1 MWKQLVDL
9 GKQYIS
15 LARKTEQ
22 HEADIKAMRQ
32 DLKDLREEV
41 RALTQAVQQ
50 GQWEQRHDR
59 DMVARDRENLVLR
72 LENYLLRADR
82 GLPPGD
88 SKDLPQLA
96 AGTSVRGPAVI
107 YVCIICQN
115 ELSGFCSASPY
126 GLLARRAQIPPSS
139 VSRRA

>member
-1 MWKQLVDL
+1 MWKQLVEL

-32 DLKDLREEV
+32 EMKELSEEL
-41 RALTQAVQQ
+41 RALAKTVQQ

-59 DMVARDRENLVLR
+59 DMAARDRENLILR

-88 SKDLPQLA
+88 GTDL
-96 AGTSVRGPAVI
+96 S
-107 YVCIICQN
+107 
-115 ELSGFCSASPY
+115 
-126 GLLARRAQIPPSS
+126 
-139 VSRRA
+139 

>member
-1 MWKQLVDL
+1 MWKQLLDL

-32 DLKDLREEV
+32 EMKELGEEL
-41 RALTQAVQQ
+41 RALTKAVQQ
-50 GQWEQRHDR
+50 GQWEQKYDR
-59 DMVARDRENLVLR
+59 DMAARDRENLILR

-88 SKDLPQLA
+88 GTDL
-96 AGTSVRGPAVI
+96 S
-107 YVCIICQN
+107 
-115 ELSGFCSASPY
+115 
-126 GLLARRAQIPPSS
+126 
-139 VSRRA
+139 